1 MIKEKDDGS
10 LRALMSNC
18 DFEADALEDSDDDG
32 QSVGSDDFLNDMEED
47 PTSNVADC
55 KFSAG

>member
-18 DFEADALEDSDDDG
+18 DFEADALE
-32 QSVGSDDFLNDMEED
+32 VVNLLEVT
-47 PTSNVADC
+47 TSSMTW
-55 KFSAG
+55 KKIRPPM